1 MKNRFDNLLSV
12 VIPVYNVE
20 AYLDKC
26 LMSVTRQTYKEL
38 QIILINDGST
48 DGSGDICKKWA
59 DRDSRILYIDKENEG
74 SGPTRNLGIDK
85 AVGKYITFIDSDDWW
100 DIHYAENMISAINE
114 ADIAICDMV
123 YVDVDEKG
131 NAHQHISNIRIT
143 PGVYEE
149 PFKNQDLIN
158 RARTFLC
165 GKVFKRSLF
174 TENRIRQPNL
184 AINDYP
190 IVCLLVAKASKI
202 CRVDKPLYYYLR
214 NRPGNTVT
222 SIKSLW
228 SFGEALEILKRNF
241 ETGNLIHHFQRA
253 LYKMYYSQVRF
264 ALKKGREGLKR
275 GLPQEQYNKLE
286 EYLFSF
292 LDSAW
297 PTHPDINNKK
307 FGTDNNDVLGEAI
320 KLVLFDDSMLVDP
333 DECDYFVT
341 SDHNAKGKPD
351 AINVVVNIDTAL
363 KGEDLLWDIADQ
375 ILFLLERRENR
386 DV

>member
-1 MKNRFDNLLSV
+1 MKNIFDNLLSV

-26 LMSVTRQTYKEL
+26 LMSVTKQTYKEL

-48 DGSGDICKKWA
+48 DGSGGICEKWA
-59 DRDSRILYIDKENEG
+59 DCDSRILYIDKENEG

-85 AVGKYITFIDSDDWW
+85 ATGKYITFIDSDDWW
-100 DIHYAENMISAINE
+100 DINYAQYMISAIKE
-114 ADIAICDMV
+114 ADIAICDIV
-123 YVDVDEKG
+123 YVDADDMG
-131 NAHQHISNIRIT
+131 IPYQHTSNIRMT

-149 PFKNQDLIN
+149 PYKNQDLIN
-158 RARTFLC
+158 RARTFLW

-174 TENRIRQPNL
+174 IKNRIRQPNL

-190 IVCLLVAKASKI
+190 IVCLLVAKANKI
-202 CRVDKPLYYYLR
+202 CRVDSPLYYYFR

-222 SIKSLW
+222 SFNSLW
-228 SFGEALEILKRNF
+228 SFGEALEVLKKNF
-241 ETGNLIHHFQRA
+241 ETENLIHHFQRA

-264 ALKKGREGLKR
+264 ALRKAKDGLIH
-275 GLPQEQYNKLE
+275 GFPQEQYNKLE

-307 FGTDNNDVLGEAI
+307 FGTDNKDVLGKAI
-320 KLVLFDDSMLVDP
+320 KLMLFDDSMLVDSANG
-333 DECDYFVT
+333 CDYFVT
-341 SDHNAKGKPD
+341 SDPNVKGMLNARC
-351 AINVVVNIDTAL
+351 VVVNIDTTL
-363 KGEDLLWDIADQ
+363 TNDDLLWDIADQ
-375 ILFLLERRENR
+375 ILFMLES
-386 DV
+386 